1 MESKNKKLYFQIIL
15 FAITFIVAFF
25 GTQYLIKHFK
35 SGDSELKKTADDI
48 NKSCPVMIDQ
58 ETRLDHVAFLNDTVF
73 QYNYTLV
80 NIAKEDANF
89 DLEKMKQFV
98 ESQSQ
103 KNLDN
108 NAAMKY
114 QRENHVSLMY
124 QYKDK
129 NNKDLFNFTI
139 RSKNKN

>member
-15 FAITFIVAFF
+15 FTITFIVAFF
-25 GTQYLIKHFK
+25 GTQYLIKRFK
-35 SGDSELKKTADDI
+35 SNDNELKKTADDI

-58 ETRLDHVAFLNDTVF
+58 ETRLDRVAFLNDTLF

-80 NIAKEDANF
+80 NIAKNDTNF
-89 DLEKMKQFV
+89 NIEKVKQFV

-103 KNLDN
+103 ENLDN

-114 QRENHVSLMY
+114 QRENYVSLMY